1 MVKVPALGAGDSEFE
16 SRHPEHSSV
25 NAYMYTYKAAVI
37 AVTAGDTIVVDIDLG
52 FGVWLRKQSIR
63 MAKINA
69 PELKGSTIEAANKS
83 KEFLKSLILNK
94 WVTIRTEKDSKEKYG
109 RWLGTVLTEEDKNLI
124 DINHKMITD
133 GYAKAYK

>member
-16 SRHPEHSSV
+16 SRHPDHSSV

-37 AVTAGDTIVVDIDLG
+37 AVTDGDTIVVDIDLG
-52 FGVWLRKQSIR
+52 FGVWLRRQSIR
-63 MAKINA
+63 MAKIDA

-83 KEFLKSLILNK
+83 KEFLKSLILSK
-94 WVTIRTEKDSKEKYG
+94 WVTLQTEKDSKEKYG
-109 RWLGTVLTEEDKNLI
+109 RWLGTVLIEEDNNLI

>member
-16 SRHPEHSSV
+16 SRHPDHSSV

-37 AVTAGDTIVVDIDLG
+37 AVTDGDTIVVDIDLG

-63 MAKINA
+63 MANINA